1 VRVLMIALLTAR
13 IVCAGPLGGPVPGY
27 ILDARS
33 GTLRPILGIPG
44 AMQLGTGINL
54 PFQVTS
60 ADFDPSGALAV
71 VVSNETPSHL
81 YVIQNLS
88 NPAITDMGAIADNSS
103 VLAVSSTGQAAVL
116 SAPGQLQF
124 LTGINNSPVLS
135 SAVPAQALLGP
146 ISAGVLDDAGQCA
159 LVGTS
164 ADTTGAFE
172 TLCADGTSR
181 RILTQPGMHIIGIA
195 LANQGQDAVLAD
207 SAGQQILRVANYAQ
221 STAVSTLAASQD
233 GINTPVG
240 LQVRGQQAIVADSAA
255 SSIFLIDL
263 SGQTPIQAVALS
275 GTPTKLKFLTDRSVA
290 VLGDPTLAPFTIF
303 DLQAMQSFFIP
314 TN

>member
-1 VRVLMIALLTAR
+1 VKVCVLALLAAGM
-13 IVCAGPLGGPVPGY
+13 ICAGTLGGPVSGY

-44 AMQLGTGINL
+44 AMQLGTGLSL
-54 PFQVTS
+54 PFQITS
-60 ADFDPSGALAV
+60 ADFDPGGTLAV

-88 NPAITDMGAIADNSS
+88 NPSITDLGAIADQSS
-103 VLAVSSTGQAAVL
+103 VLAVSSTGQTAVI

-124 LTGINNSPVLS
+124 LTGINSSPVLS
-135 SAVPAQALLGP
+135 SAVLTQALLGP

-164 ADTTGAFE
+164 ADTVGAVE
-172 TLCADGTSR
+172 TLCSDGTSR
-181 RILTQPGMHIIGIA
+181 RIVSQAGMHISAIA
-195 LANQGQDAVLAD
+195 LANQGQDAILAD

-221 STAVSTLAASQD
+221 STAVSTLAASSD

-240 LQVRGQQAIVADSAA
+240 LQVAGQRAIVADSAA
-255 SSIFLIDL
+255 SSIFVVDL
-263 SGQTPIQAVALS
+263 SGQTSIQAIPLGA
-275 GTPTKLKFLTDRSVA
+275 TPARLKFLADRSVA
-290 VLGDPTLAPFTIF
+290 MLSDPTLAPFTIF
-303 DLQAMQSFFIP
+303 DLQAMQAFFIP

>member
-1 VRVLMIALLTAR
+1 VKILILTLLTAA
-13 IVCAGPLGGPVPGY
+13 IVCAGPLAGPVPGY
-27 ILDARS
+27 ILDTRS
-33 GTLRPILGIPG
+33 GSLRPILGIPG
-44 AMQLGTGINL
+44 AMQLGTGISL
-54 PFQVTS
+54 PFQITS
-60 ADFDPSGALAV
+60 ADFDPSGTLAV
-71 VVSNETPSHL
+71 VVSTETPNHL

-124 LTGINNSPVLS
+124 LTGINNSAVLS
-135 SAVPAQALLGP
+135 SAVPTQTLLGP

-159 LVGTS
+159 LLGTS
-164 ADTTGAFE
+164 ADTAGALE

-181 RILTQPGMHIIGIA
+181 RILTQPGMHISAIA

-240 LQVRGQQAIVADSAA
+240 LQVKGQQAIVADSAA

-275 GTPTKLKFLTDRSVA
+275 GTPTKLKFLADRSVA

>member
-1 VRVLMIALLTAR
+1 VRVCVLALLTAGM
-13 IVCAGPLGGPVPGY
+13 ICAGPLGGPVPGY

-44 AMQLGTGINL
+44 AMQLGTGLSL
-54 PFQVTS
+54 PFQITS
-60 ADFDPSGALAV
+60 ADFDPGGNLAV
-71 VVSNETPSHL
+71 VVSNEIPSHL

-88 NPAITDMGAIADNSS
+88 NPSITDLGAIADQSS
-103 VLAVSSTGQAAVL
+103 VLALSSTGQAAVI

-124 LTGINNSPVLS
+124 LTGIKTSPVLS
-135 SAVPAQALLGP
+135 SAVLAQALLGP

-164 ADTTGAFE
+164 ADTVGAVE
-172 TLCADGTSR
+172 TLCSDGTSQ
-181 RILTQPGMHIIGIA
+181 RIVSQVGMHVSAIA
-195 LANQGQDAVLAD
+195 LANQGQDAILAD

-221 STAVSTLAASQD
+221 STAVSTLAASRD

-240 LQVRGQQAIVADSAA
+240 LQVAGQRAIVADSAA
-255 SSIFLIDL
+255 SSIFVVDL
-263 SGQTPIQAVALS
+263 SGQTQIQAISLGAA
-275 GTPTKLKFLTDRSVA
+275 PARLKFLADRSVA
-290 VLGDPTLAPFTIF
+290 MLSDPTGAPFTIF